1 MRLAV
6 RDGAGYSF
14 RQAGDASQRLG
25 APSLT
30 CPAVAVNP
38 STPPTVKPFRLP
50 RVIFGSS
57 ALGNLYE
64 AIPPERKLAIV
75 QAWIS
80 HGGDNVAIDS
90 AGKYGAGLALECLGE
105 CLRTLNVPPER
116 VTISNKLGWRRVPL
130 VGDEPTFERGVW
142 IDLKHDAQQCIDAQG
157 IIDCWR
163 QGLDLLGQPYAPRM
177 LSVHDPDEYLA
188 GDDTETRWRDLV
200 AAYEA
205 LSKLRQ
211 EVPGATLGVGS
222 KDWRVAKRI
231 SEAVQLDWVMLANC
245 VTIYT
250 HPPQVLDF
258 ILSLAQQGVVV
269 VNSGVFNAG
278 FLVGGKYFDYR
289 LPSPTAEKHLFDWRD
304 RFLSLCNEHNVRPA
318 HACVQF
324 GLSPQGVVSVAL
336 NTTNPDRVQENVE
349 IAVTPIADDFWQ
361 EAKSLGLIDSS
372 YPYLGH
378 AP

>member
-1 MRLAV
+1 M
-6 RDGAGYSF
+6 
-14 RQAGDASQRLG
+14 
-25 APSLT
+25 
-30 CPAVAVNP
+30 NP

-64 AIPPERKLAIV
+64 AIHFDRKLAIV
-75 QAWIS
+75 QAWIE
-80 HGGDNVAIDS
+80 HGGDNVVIDS
-90 AGKYGAGLALECLGE
+90 AGKYGAGLALECLGD
-105 CLRTLNVPPER
+105 CLRTLDVPPER

-130 VGDEPTFERGVW
+130 LGDEPTFERGVW
-142 IDLKHDAQQCIDAQG
+142 IDLKHDAQQCIDAGG

-163 QGLDLLGQPYAPRM
+163 QGLDLLGLPYAPRM

-188 GDDTETRWRDLV
+188 GGDSNARWRDLV

-205 LSKLRQ
+205 LSKLRD

-250 HPPQVLDF
+250 HPQEVLEF
-258 ILSLAQQGVVV
+258 ILSLARQGVAV

-361 EAKSLGLIDSS
+361 EAKSLGLINHR

-378 AP
+378 SA